1 MAKKYLLAHQDGG
14 FNFDVDKPA
23 AQEVDMYDLVMTSSN
38 DGRDSFGEITG
49 DNMFQSYILR
59 QIALSNT
66 KVDRSNSQK
75 DNAKFISPLFSK
87 K

>member
-1 MAKKYLLAHQDGG
+1 MAKNHLLAHQDGG
-14 FNFDVDKPA
+14 FNFENERL
-23 AQEVDMYDLVMTSSN
+23 QEVNLYDTIMTSSN
-38 DGRDSFGEITG
+38 ERESFEEITG

-66 KVDRSNSQK
+66 KVDKSNSQK

>member
-14 FNFDVDKPA
+14 FNFDDEKPA
-23 AQEVDMYDLVMTSSN
+23 AQEVDMYDTVLTSSN
-38 DGRDSFGEITG
+38 GRDSIGKITG

-66 KVDRSNSQK
+66 KVDRKHSQK